1 MNALVRGSLRPD
13 LAAVRADCP
22 PALVAL
28 LRRCWDSDAAR
39 RPPMAAV
46 VAEVA
51 RIEREAAAA
60 AATAAAAAAGAT
72 IWRLAINTGHFS
84 YTRARVSTARPA
96 RSTQNYTLM
105 MGQA

>member
-28 LRRCWDSDAAR
+28 LRRCWDSDAAC

-51 RIEREAAAA
+51 RIE
-60 AATAAAAAAGAT
+60 
-72 IWRLAINTGHFS
+72 H
-84 YTRARVSTARPA
+84 
-96 RSTQNYTLM
+96 
-105 MGQA
+105 